1 MKKIFAIV
9 FFLSIYSLSQAQ
21 QKPDLTNWK
30 LETLPLG
37 DILSA
42 ANQSQDDWIFIK
54 KNDEWQIEQGNYK
67 RNKGDAF
74 PFTEDF
80 IDKNLKEIKNYRFVK
95 KTPDG
100 YLVGLNNGE
109 FGGGL
114 YFINNDGLAGYQMGE
129 FLRIRSIFEHNW
141 TIFSIEGLA
150 HLGLQKG
157 QIIQIFKEDELW
169 KYKTLTQLIEA
180 PILITDYNDEKII
193 VTSQYILRFRQ
204 DLVVT
209 EILKSPMN
217 WGGLYPSSIII
228 DNNDLYLAMRKGV
241 LKIKAFDTLP
251 EYEWYVPK

>member
-1 MKKIFAIV
+1 MKKIFATI
-9 FFLSIYSLSQAQ
+9 FFLALYSLSQAQ

-30 LETLPLG
+30 LETLPVG
-37 DILSA
+37 DLLNSA
-42 ANQSQDDWIFIK
+42 NHSHDDWIFVK
-54 KNDEWQIEQGNYK
+54 KDDKWLIEQNTFK
-67 RNKGDAF
+67 REKGDNF
-74 PFTEDF
+74 PFTADF
-80 IDKNLKEIKNYRFVK
+80 IDQNLKEIKGNRYVK

-100 YLVGLNNGE
+100 YLVGLNKGE

-114 YFINNDGLAGYQMGE
+114 YFINNDGLAGYQIGKR
-129 FLRIRSIFEHNW
+129 LNIRSIFEHNW
-141 TIFSIEGLA
+141 TIFSIEGLS
-150 HLGLQKG
+150 HLGLQRG
-157 QIIQIFKEDELW
+157 QIIQIFQEDNLW

-180 PILITDYNDEKII
+180 PRLIADYNDEKII

-228 DNNDLYLAMRKGV
+228 DNNDIYMAMRKGV